1 MKRFIDAKRSP
12 RLLLSC
18 FALLVAGPVT
28 AQTLR
33 DTTILIDKRV
43 KVGKIAFSPD
53 GKTLA
58 YTNPRKNQPL
68 VVLCDVKTGKETGS
82 FQLSQTTTGKLLAF
96 SPDGKFLV
104 TTVSSGEVGKR
115 GKYGIVRVEVW
126 DVKQQKQDL
135 VFDLEEGDGDW
146 SDVLFTSDSKTLIF
160 SSALD
165 GSVALYDARKGKRTD
180 VLKGKDTRPRFL
192 ALSADDKW
200 LVTGQEK
207 KVVTLWDVAK
217 RKEVLS
223 IDAHL
228 GDLRGVAISPKGDHI
243 LSTDGRGAVYLWDAK
258 TGKLVK
264 RHLYKEGI
272 RPYQYLAF
280 GKDAKTVIA
289 AGAARMPGI
298 LVWDPA
304 TDALS
309 GGAAVGPEWPASVVN
324 ALSPDGTLLATLLQH
339 KPQTRV
345 RGQRG
350 RDDGPPLP
358 TLLES
363 EGIRFWDLPSADD
376 VNKAAKGKQQ
386 PDKK

>member
-1 MKRFIDAKRSP
+1 MKRFSEAQGSP
-12 RLLLSC
+12 CLLLLSC

-28 AQTLR
+28 GQTLR
-33 DTTILIDKRV
+33 DTTIPIDKRV

-68 VVLCDVKTGKETGS
+68 VVLCDVKTGKETAT
-82 FQLSQTTTGKLLAF
+82 FRLSQTTTGKLLAF

-104 TTVSSGEVGKR
+104 TTVSSGELGKR

-126 DVKQQKQDL
+126 DVKQEKQDL

-165 GSVALYDARKGKRTD
+165 GCVAFYDVQKGKRTD
-180 VLKGKDTRPRFL
+180 VLKGKHTEPRFL

-200 LVTGQEK
+200 LVTGQKK

-223 IDAHL
+223 IDAHRIA
-228 GDLRGVAISPKGDHI
+228 DLLGVAISPKGDRI
-243 LSTDGRGAVYLWDAK
+243 LSTDERGEVCLWDAR

-264 RHLYKEGI
+264 RYHDKQQLSPYHLV
-272 RPYQYLAF
+272 AF

-289 AGAARMPGI
+289 AGAPRAPGI

-304 TDALS
+304 TDA
-309 GGAAVGPEWPASVVN
+309 GVGQWGWKSSDRTVN
-324 ALSPDGTLLATLLQH
+324 ALSPDGKLLATYVMGE
-339 KPQTRV
+339 P
-345 RGQRG
+345 
-350 RDDGPPLP
+350 RDDDSPLA
-358 TLLES
+358 TYLKTKS
-363 EGIRFWDLPSADD
+363 IRFWDLPSADD
-376 VNKAAKGKQQ
+376 VNNAAKGNEQ